1 MTTQGHNPFV
11 TDPSPGNRA
20 ECGSDSGTGAGGRT
34 QPCEVF
40 AVGASELRAQA
51 GLMPGVLRRFLG
63 GRQFSHDLLCSAR
76 EDGEGFILSI
86 RKRKTEEETGP

>member
-1 MTTQGHNPFV
+1 MTTRGHNPFV

-34 QPCEVF
+34 RPCEVF
-40 AVGASELRAQA
+40 AVGASELRAGGA
-51 GLMPGVLRRFLG
+51 YAGVLGRFLG
-63 GRQFSHDLLCSAR
+63 GRQFSNDLSCSAR
-76 EDGEGFILSI
+76 EDREGFILSI